1 MFELSQFNEYRED
14 NRREVKAAKGGLPD
28 SLWSTYSA
36 FVNCHGGVIIPGS
49 IRTGKE
55 QMLKGG
61 ISDPR
66 NKALMKMFNMIGIG
80 ERAGSGVP
88 DIYSVWENQGWIA
101 PQVIEEYA
109 PDRTILKLSFIKM
122 GINKKTIIKS
132 SDQKLAIK
140 IGDQKSAKTEER
152 LQQILQY
159 MKDGT
164 AYHSDEIAESIGLK
178 SSRTRELLNMLV
190 KKDRLESIGEN
201 RNRRYQKKMDVR

>member
-36 FVNCHGGVIIPGS
+36 FANCHGGVIIPGS

-190 KKDRLESIGEN
+190 KEDRLESIGEN